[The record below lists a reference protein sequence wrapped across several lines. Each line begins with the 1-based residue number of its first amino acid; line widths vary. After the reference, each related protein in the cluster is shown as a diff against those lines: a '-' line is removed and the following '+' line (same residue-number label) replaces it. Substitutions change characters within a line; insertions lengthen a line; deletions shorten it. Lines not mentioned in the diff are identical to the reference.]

1 MTRHGPPGWAPH
13 QAMSQIDGWT
23 IIDPEN
29 EDRAPPA
36 VAALIVQNMPSLS
49 GDDTVADI
57 RARMQARQNMLTQQ
71 RRFRRVVNRMM
82 RFRHA

>member
-1 MTRHGPPGWAPH
+1 MKKAAPPGWSPH
-13 QAMSQIDGWT
+13 QITHRVDGYF
-23 IIDPEN
+23 IVDPKN
-29 EDRAPPA
+29 EDRVPPS
-36 VAALIVQNMPSLS
+36 VAAMIARAMPG

-82 RFRHA
+82 RSRHA